1 MIKDVHLRNMSC
13 PNKGYD
19 TSIQHWGKFNMD
31 RELALEIVRVT
42 EAAAL
47 ASAQW
52 MGRGKKNE
60 ADDAATTAMRTM
72 FDSVN
77 CKGTVVIG
85 EGELDE
91 APMLYIGE
99 EVGSGHGPEVDIAV
113 DPLEG
118 TNIVAKGH
126 PNAMAVI
133 AVADKGTLLHAPDM
147 YMEKIAVGP
156 EAAGL
161 IRLDD
166 PIEKTIDIVAKMTK
180 KRVRD
185 VTVIIQER
193 ERHNALIERIRE
205 KGARVKLF
213 GDGDVGAAI
222 ATALPQTGIDL
233 FVGTGGAPEGVI
245 SAAALKA
252 LGGDMQARLAPMN
265 DEESERCKN
274 MGLEDPRQVLTLDDL
289 VRGDDAIFAATG
301 VSSGEL
307 VEGVRFLGGDLAET
321 DSIVMRAKT
330 RTVRYIKTHHHLDHK
345 PHLVMN
351 D

>member
-1 MIKDVHLRNMSC
+1 
-13 PNKGYD
+13 
-19 TSIQHWGKFNMD
+19 MD
-31 RELALEIVRVT
+31 RELAMEIVRVT

-52 MGRGKKNE
+52 MGRGLKNE

-77 CKGTVVIG
+77 MRGTVVIG

-99 EVGSGHGPEVDIAV
+99 ELGSGHGPEVDIAV

-118 TNIVAKGH
+118 TSIVAKGH

-147 YMEKIAVGP
+147 YMEKLVVGP
-156 EAAGL
+156 ESAGL
-161 IRLDD
+161 VRLDD
-166 PIEKTIDIVAKMTK
+166 PIEKTIDIVAKMNN

-185 VTVIIQER
+185 MTVIIQER
-193 ERHNALIERIRE
+193 ERHQELVERVQK

-213 GDGDVGAAI
+213 GDGDVGASI
-222 ATALPQTGIDL
+222 ATALPRTGIDL

-245 SAAALKA
+245 SAAAIKA
-252 LGGDMQARLAPMN
+252 LGGDMQARLVPMN
-265 DEESERCKN
+265 DDEYNRCKE
-274 MGLEDPRQVLTLDDL
+274 MGLDDPTMLLTLDDL
-289 VRGDDAIFAATG
+289 VKSDDAIFAATG

-307 VEGVRFLGGDLAET
+307 LEGVRFLGGDLVET
-321 DSIVMRAKT
+321 DTIVMRAKT
-330 RTVRYIKTHHHLDHK
+330 GTVRYIKAHHQLNQK
-345 PHLVMN
+345 PHLVMPEHT
-351 D
+351 

>member
-1 MIKDVHLRNMSC
+1 ME
-13 PNKGYD
+13 
-19 TSIQHWGKFNMD
+19 

-52 MGRGKKNE
+52 MGRGLKNE
-60 ADDAATTAMRTM
+60 ADNAATSAMRAM

-77 CKGTVVIG
+77 MKGTVVIG

-99 EVGSGHGPEVDIAV
+99 ELGNGNGPDVDIAV

-118 TNIVAKGH
+118 TSIVAKGH
-126 PNAMAVI
+126 PNAMAVVAI
-133 AVADKGTLLHAPDM
+133 ADKGCLLHAPDM

-156 EAAGL
+156 KVAGL
-161 IRLDD
+161 VRLDD
-166 PIEKTIDIVAKMTK
+166 PIEKTIDIVAKMTN
-180 KRVRD
+180 KRVQD

-193 ERHNALIERIRE
+193 ERHDELIDRIRK
-205 KGARVKLF
+205 KGARVTLF

-222 ATALPQTGIDL
+222 ATALPHTGIDL

-252 LGGDMQARLAPMN
+252 LGGDMQARLVPMN
-265 DEESERCKN
+265 EEETARCKR
-274 MGLEDPRQVLTLDDL
+274 MGLEDPTQILQLDDL

-301 VSSGEL
+301 VSTGEL
-307 VEGVRFLGGDLAET
+307 LDGVRFLGGDLVET

-330 RTVRYIKTHHHLDHK
+330 GTVRYIKAQHRLKNK
-345 PHLVMN
+345 PHLVMK
-351 D
+351 

>member
-1 MIKDVHLRNMSC
+1 MEEIFLE
-13 PNKGYD
+13 
-19 TSIQHWGKFNMD
+19 

-60 ADDAATTAMRTM
+60 ADEAATNAMRKM

-77 CKGTVVIG
+77 MDGIVVIG

-99 EVGSGHGPEVDIAV
+99 RLGTKLGPKVDIAV

-126 PNAMAVI
+126 NNAMAVI
-133 AVADKGTLLHAPDM
+133 AVADRGTLLHAPDM
-147 YMEKIAVGP
+147 YMEKIAVGKN
-156 EAAGL
+156 AAGL
-161 IRLDD
+161 ISLLD
-166 PIEKTIDIVAKMTK
+166 PIEKTIDIVAKANN
-180 KRVRD
+180 KRVQD
-185 VTVIIQER
+185 LTVIIQER
-193 ERHNALIERIRE
+193 ERHEELIERIRV

-222 ATALPQTGIDL
+222 ATALPQTGVDL

-245 SAAALKA
+245 SAAAIKA
-252 LGGDMQARLAPMN
+252 LGGDMQARLVPYTI
-265 DEESERCKN
+265 EEEERCMK
-274 MGLEDPRQVLTLDDL
+274 MGLADPRQLLLLNDL
-289 VRGDDAIFAATG
+289 VSGDDAIFAATG

-307 VEGVRFLGGDLAET
+307 LEGVRFLGGDIAET
-321 DSIVMRAKT
+321 DSIVMRSKT
-330 RTVRYIKTHHHLDHK
+330 KTVRYIKAQHHLASK
-345 PHLVMN
+345 PHLIMN
-351 D
+351 P

>member
-1 MIKDVHLRNMSC
+1 
-13 PNKGYD
+13 
-19 TSIQHWGKFNMD
+19 MD

-47 ASAQW
+47 ASSQW
-52 MGRGKKNE
+52 MGRGLKNE
-60 ADDAATTAMRTM
+60 ADDAATTAMRSM

-77 CKGTVVIG
+77 MQGTVVIG

-99 EVGSGHGPEVDIAV
+99 ELGSGSGPEVDIAV

-118 TNIVAKGH
+118 TSIVAKGH

-133 AVADKGTLLHAPDM
+133 AVGDKGTLLHAPDM

-161 IRLDD
+161 VRLTD
-166 PIEKTIDIVAKMTK
+166 PIEKTIDIVAKMTN

-193 ERHNALIERIRE
+193 KRHEELVERIRK

-213 GDGDVGAAI
+213 GDGDVGASI
-222 ATALPQTGIDL
+222 ATVMPRTGIDL

-245 SAAALKA
+245 SAAAIKA
-252 LGGDMQARLAPMN
+252 LGGDMQARLVPMN
-265 DEESERCKN
+265 DEEAERCRK
-274 MGLEDPRQVLTLDDL
+274 MGITDLSEVLQLNDL
-289 VRGDDAIFAATG
+289 VKGDDAIFAATG

-307 VEGVRFLGGDLAET
+307 LEGVRFLGGDLVET

-330 RTVRYIKTHHHLDHK
+330 GTIRYIKTHHRLERK
-345 PHLVMN
+345 PHLAMPE
-351 D
+351 DQ

>member
-1 MIKDVHLRNMSC
+1 
-13 PNKGYD
+13 
-19 TSIQHWGKFNMD
+19 MD

-52 MGRGKKNE
+52 MGRGLKNE
-60 ADDAATTAMRTM
+60 ADDAATNAMRHM

-77 CKGTVVIG
+77 MQGKVVIG

-99 EVGSGHGPEVDIAV
+99 ELGTGNGPEVDIAV

-118 TNIVAKGH
+118 TSIVAKGH
-126 PNAMAVI
+126 PNAMAII
-133 AVADKGTLLHAPDM
+133 AVADRGTLLHAPDM

-161 IRLDD
+161 IRLTD
-166 PIEKTIDIVAKMTK
+166 PIEKTIDIVAKMTN

-193 ERHNALIERIRE
+193 ERHAELIERIRN
-205 KGARVKLF
+205 KGARVTLF
-213 GDGDVGAAI
+213 GDGDVAASI
-222 ATALPQTGIDL
+222 ATALPHTGIDL

-252 LGGDMQARLAPMN
+252 LGGDMQARLVPMN
-265 DEESERCKN
+265 EEEIQRCKK
-274 MGLEDPRQVLTLDDL
+274 MGIEDLSKVLQIDDL

-307 VEGVRFLGGDLAET
+307 LDGVRFLGGDLVET

-330 RTVRYIKTHHHLDHK
+330 GTVRYVKAHHRLNQK
-345 PHLVMN
+345 PHLAIPEE
-351 D
+351 

>member
-1 MIKDVHLRNMSC
+1 VE
-13 PNKGYD
+13 
-19 TSIQHWGKFNMD
+19 

-47 ASAQW
+47 ACSQW

-60 ADDAATTAMRTM
+60 ADNAATSAMRAM

-77 CKGTVVIG
+77 MTGTVVIG

-99 EVGSGHGPEVDIAV
+99 VLGNGNGPEVDIAV

-118 TNIVAKGH
+118 TSIVAKGH
-126 PNAMAVI
+126 PNAMAVVAI
-133 AVADKGTLLHAPDM
+133 ADKGCLLHAPDM
-147 YMEKIAVGP
+147 YMEKMAVGP
-156 EAAGL
+156 KAAGL
-161 IRLDD
+161 VRLDD
-166 PIEKTIDIVAKMTK
+166 PIEKTIDIIAKMTN
-180 KRVRD
+180 KRVHD

-193 ERHNALIERIRE
+193 ERHDEIIERIRQ

-222 ATALPQTGIDL
+222 ATALPHTGIDL
-233 FVGTGGAPEGVI
+233 FIGIGGAPEGVI

-252 LGGDMQARLAPMN
+252 LGGDMQARLVPMN
-265 DEESERCKN
+265 DEEVARCKS
-274 MGLEDPRQVLTLDDL
+274 MGLEDPTQILQLDDL

-301 VSSGEL
+301 VSTGEL
-307 VEGVRFLGGDLAET
+307 LEGVRFLGGDLVET

-330 RTVRYIKTHHHLDHK
+330 KTVRYIKAHHHLSNK
-345 PHLVMN
+345 PHLVME
-351 D
+351 

>member
-1 MIKDVHLRNMSC
+1 
-13 PNKGYD
+13 
-19 TSIQHWGKFNMD
+19 MD

-52 MGRGKKNE
+52 MGRGLKNE

-77 CKGTVVIG
+77 MQGTVVIG

-99 EVGSGHGPEVDIAV
+99 ELGSGAGPEVDIAV

-118 TNIVAKGH
+118 TSIVAKGH

-133 AVADKGTLLHAPDM
+133 AIADRGTLLHAPDM
-147 YMEKIAVGP
+147 YMEKLVVGP

-161 IRLDD
+161 VRLDD
-166 PIEKTIDIVAKMTK
+166 PIEKTIDIVAKMNN

-193 ERHNALIERIRE
+193 ERHQELVDRIRA
-205 KGARVKLF
+205 KGARVTLF
-213 GDGDVGAAI
+213 GDGDVGASI
-222 ATALPQTGIDL
+222 ATAMPRTGIDL

-245 SAAALKA
+245 SAAAIKS
-252 LGGDMQARLAPMN
+252 LGGDMQARLVPMN
-265 DEESERCKN
+265 DEEEERCRK
-274 MGLEDPRQVLTLDDL
+274 MGVEDTSRVLQLNDL
-289 VRGDDAIFAATG
+289 VRSDDAIFAATG
-301 VSSGEL
+301 VSTGEL
-307 VEGVRFLGGDLAET
+307 LEGVRFLSGDHVET

-330 RTVRYIKTHHHLDHK
+330 GTVRYIKAQHRLNQK
-345 PHLVMN
+345 PHLQQ
-351 D
+351 DQG

>member
-1 MIKDVHLRNMSC
+1 
-13 PNKGYD
+13 
-19 TSIQHWGKFNMD
+19 MD

-47 ASAQW
+47 ASSQW
-52 MGRGKKNE
+52 MGRGKKIE
-60 ADDAATTAMRTM
+60 ADDAATTAMRSM

-77 CKGTVVIG
+77 MQGTVVIG

-99 EVGSGHGPEVDIAV
+99 ELGSGNGPEVDIAV

-118 TNIVAKGH
+118 TSIVAKGH

-133 AVADKGTLLHAPDM
+133 AIADRGTLLHAPDM
-147 YMEKIAVGP
+147 YMEKLVVGP

-161 IRLDD
+161 VRLDD
-166 PIEKTIDIVAKMTK
+166 PIEKTIDIIAKMNN

-193 ERHNALIERIRE
+193 ERHAEIIERIRA
-205 KGARVKLF
+205 KGARVNLF
-213 GDGDVGAAI
+213 GDGDVGASI
-222 ATALPQTGIDL
+222 AVAMPRTGIDL

-245 SAAALKA
+245 SAAAIKS
-252 LGGDMQARLAPMN
+252 LGGDMQARLVPMN
-265 DEESERCKN
+265 EQEEARCKS
-274 MGLEDPRQVLTLDDL
+274 MGVEDTSRVLQLDDL
-289 VRGDDAIFAATG
+289 VKGDDAIFAATG
-301 VSSGEL
+301 VSTGEL
-307 VEGVRFLGGDLAET
+307 LEGVRFLGGDLVET

-330 RTVRYIKTHHHLDHK
+330 GTVRYIKAHHRLNQK
-345 PHLVMN
+345 PHLQEQE
-351 D
+351 